1 LLAGG
6 VLGVIVAVEFA
17 LLVFVIDSLRAASRD
32 ARNAETVLSTSN
44 RLERAVLDLETGARG
59 FVIARQPRFLEPWW
73 AASREYP
80 ALATALEDA
89 VAGDPG
95 QEARAR
101 GLAAAVRSYQRTW
114 SDPIVAVA
122 RKDPARAAELI
133 AGGEGKR
140 RVDAMRRQFTAFDV
154 AETNRSEHHRE
165 RSHDLAVV
173 AIAIGVVALVATLA
187 LIVLYTVL
195 ALRFIVAPLDRL
207 VGTTRR
213 LADGE
218 ESARASVE
226 RAPELA
232 ELSSEFN
239 AMADVLQLRRT
250 ELEAVLDGAT
260 AGLLLADLEGN
271 VLLVNR
277 TMNEIWNSLD
287 LPDRGP
293 IWTRLLDLANT
304 VEDGEGFLPVFVKL
318 ADDPELVYE
327 SDFAV
332 PAQKRQFHGRTG
344 PVHDEDG
351 ELFGRIFIL
360 RETTLEREAE
370 RLKDEFVA
378 TVSHEL
384 RTPLTSIRG
393 FVELLQEGEGGPVTA
408 DQRRFLAVVERN
420 AQRLMRI
427 IGDLL
432 LIAQLDANTLRLEL
446 DELELADVA
455 VDAVESARPSAEE
468 SGLRLELLVD
478 EAPPVRGD
486 RARLAQLVD
495 NLVSNAIKFTP
506 SGGSVEVSTGSVNGL
521 ATLQVRDT
529 GPGMSEEDT
538 ARLFERFFRTRSAS
552 EQHVPGTGL
561 GLAISQAIANAHGG
575 RITVSSREGEGTTFT
590 VELPTVES
598 GAETGT

>member
-1 LLAGG
+1 
-6 VLGVIVAVEFA
+6 
-17 LLVFVIDSLRAASRD
+17 
-32 ARNAETVLSTSN
+32 VLSTSN
-44 RLERAVLDLETGARG
+44 RLERAVLDLETGSRG
-59 FVIARQPRFLEPWW
+59 FVIARQPRFLEPWR
-73 AASREYP
+73 AARREYP
-80 ALATALEDA
+80 AIATALEDA

-101 GLAAAVRSYQRTW
+101 RLAAAVRSYQRTW

-122 RKDPARAAELI
+122 RDDPARAARLI
-133 AGGEGKR
+133 AVGTGKR
-140 RVDAMRRQFTAFDV
+140 KVDAMRSQFAAFDI
-154 AETNRSEHHRE
+154 AQKSRSQQHRE
-165 RSHDLAVV
+165 RTHELAVV
-173 AIAIGVVALVATLA
+173 AIVIGVGALVATLA
-187 LIVLYTVL
+187 LIVVYAVL
-195 ALRFIVAPLDRL
+195 ALRFIVAPIDRL
-207 VGTTRR
+207 IGTTRR
-213 LADGE
+213 LADGD
-218 ESARASVE
+218 ESARASGE
-226 RAPELA
+226 RVPELA

-250 ELEAVLDGAT
+250 ELQAVLDGAT

-271 VLLVNR
+271 ILLVNR
-277 TMNEIWNSLD
+277 TMNEIWDSLN
-287 LPDRGP
+287 LRDRGP
-293 IWTRLLDLANT
+293 IWTRLLDLAKT
-304 VEDGEGFLPVFVKL
+304 VEDGERFFPVFVKL

-327 SDFAV
+327 SDFTV
-332 PAQKRQFHGRTG
+332 PADKRAFHGRTA
-344 PVHDEDG
+344 PVFDDDG
-351 ELFGRIFIL
+351 KLFGRIFIL
-360 RETTLEREAE
+360 RETTLERESE

-393 FVELLQEGEGGPVTA
+393 FVELLQEGEGGELTA
-408 DQRRFLAVVERN
+408 DQRRFLAVVDRN

-427 IGDLL
+427 VGDLL

-455 VDAVESARPSAEE
+455 VEAVESARPSAEE
-468 SGLRLELLVD
+468 SGLRLELFVD

-506 SGGSVEVSTGSVNGL
+506 SGGSIEVSTGGTNGV

-529 GPGMSEEDT
+529 GPGMSEEDA

-590 VELPTVES
+590 VELPTIEPRT
-598 GAETGT
+598 ETGTEF